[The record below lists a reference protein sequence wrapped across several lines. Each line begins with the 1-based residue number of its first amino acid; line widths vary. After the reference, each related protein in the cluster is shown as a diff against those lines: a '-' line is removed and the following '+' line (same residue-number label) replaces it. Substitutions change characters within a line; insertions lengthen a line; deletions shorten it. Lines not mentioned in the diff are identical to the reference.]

1 MSFLSGLG
9 RIAGGILGAA
19 GGAAGSF
26 IGGKSGQA
34 IGSAISGIGGA
45 AESAAAAR
53 QQYEYQRALQQMSQD
68 FSEKMLGKQQD
79 FAAAQSAIDREWNS
93 EGAKASRLRDAG
105 LNPVFALG
113 NIAAGQV
120 TSQSG
125 GSAPFAGTPSPGS
138 VPSAVGAHLGV
149 DALNQMRMSDL
160 AEADIDNK
168 KTLSHLNR
176 IDAYTKYSR
185 DFADIIL
192 KTREAGLID
201 AKEAHERTQNAL
213 DQLNYE
219 FYQEANP
226 YRIEELGLNNAI
238 LSVEKSIKALELEYL
253 PARFRS
259 ELALVQSEISRNL
272 ADAALSKEKGRTEAM
287 LRTKFYQEARRIKQI
302 CEREKL
308 SPEQSAQMAQA
319 MLDEAIANAKAAG
332 AQGDTE
338 FWSRVV
344 DVGSTIIS
352 GALGI
357 TLLGK
362 GAKALRGAKRIT
374 GFGK

>member
-26 IGGKSGQA
+26 IGGKSGQT

-93 EGAKASRLRDAG
+93 EVAKASRLRDAG

-125 GSAPFAGTPSPGS
+125 GSAPFAGTPSSGS

-344 DVGSTIIS
+344 NVGSTIIS

>member
-9 RIAGGILGAA
+9 RIAGGILGAS
-19 GGAAGSF
+19 GGAVGSL
-26 IGGKSGQA
+26 IGGKTGQA
-34 IGSAISGIGGA
+34 VGSAISGIGGT

-93 EGAKASRLRDAG
+93 EGAKASRLRAAG

-120 TSQSG
+120 QSQSG
-125 GSAPFAGTPSPGS
+125 GSAPSAGAPSAGS
-138 VPSAVGAHLGV
+138 VPSPVGSHLGMEAV
-149 DALNQMRMSDL
+149 NQIRMSDL
-160 AEADIDNK
+160 AEADIENK
-168 KTLSHLNR
+168 KTISHLNR

-192 KTREAGLID
+192 KSREAGLIS
-201 AKEAHERTQNAL
+201 AKEAHERTLNSL

-219 FYQEANP
+219 FYQQANP
-226 YRIEELGLNNAI
+226 YRIEELSLNNAI
-238 LSVEKSIKALELEYL
+238 LSVEQSIKALELEYL

-259 ELALVQSEISRNL
+259 EMALIQSEISKNF
-272 ADAALSKEKGRTEAM
+272 ADASLSKEKGRTEAM
-287 LRTKFYQEARRIKQI
+287 LRTKLYQEARHIKQV

-338 FWSRVV
+338 FWNRVV
-344 DVGSTIIS
+344 DMGTSIIS

-357 TLLGK
+357 TLVGK
-362 GAKALRGAKRIT
+362 GAKALRGAKKIS
-374 GFGK
+374 GFGR

>member
-9 RIAGGILGAA
+9 RIAGGILGAS
-19 GGAAGSF
+19 GGAVGSL
-26 IGGKSGQA
+26 IGGDTGKVV
-34 IGSAISGIGGA
+34 GSAISGIGGT

-93 EGAKASRLRDAG
+93 EGAKASRLRTAG

-120 TSQSG
+120 SSQSG
-125 GSAPFAGTPSPGS
+125 GSAPSAGVPSAGS
-138 VPSAVGAHLGV
+138 VPSPVGSHLGM
-149 DALNQMRMSDL
+149 DAVNQMRMADL
-160 AEADIDNK
+160 AEADIENK
-168 KTLSHLNR
+168 KTISHLNR

-185 DFADIIL
+185 DFSDIIL
-192 KTREAGLID
+192 KSREAGLIS
-201 AKEAHERTQNAL
+201 AKEAHERTQNSL
-213 DQLNYE
+213 DQLNLE

-226 YRIEELGLNNAI
+226 YRIEELSLNNAI
-238 LSVEKSIKALELEYL
+238 LSVEKSIKSLELDYL
-253 PARFRS
+253 PAKFRS
-259 ELALVQSEISRNL
+259 ELALVQSEISRNF
-272 ADAALSKEKGRTEAM
+272 ADAALSKEKGRSEAM
-287 LRTKFYQEARRIKQI
+287 LRTKLYQEARHIKQI

-338 FWSRVV
+338 FWNRVV
-344 DVGSTIIS
+344 DMGTSIIS

-357 TLLGK
+357 TLVGS
-362 GAKALRGAKRIT
+362 GGR
-374 GFGK
+374 